1 MNPICV
7 LAGHQAPRDPV
18 YNSGFHFGGCRR
30 CGRALV
36 RAGPDW
42 RPVPKGHRIVW
53 KSGRHSHSLEPDYA
67 DVLPILHREANLPA
81 VRAPF
86 ASWCRELV
94 RLRRQRRAG
103 RDPLVAAAA
112 AAEARADAQYPALLV
127 LAALVGAGF
136 QLLFGLG
143 PRRAS
148 FD

>member
-1 MNPICV
+1 MNPICALV
-7 LAGHQAPRDPV
+7 GHEAGPHPV
-18 YNSGFHFGGCRR
+18 YNSGFHFGRCRR
-30 CGRALV
+30 CSRALV

-67 DVLPILHREANLPA
+67 GVLPVLHRQANLPA

-94 RLRRQRRAG
+94 RARRHRRAE
-103 RDPLVAAAA
+103 RDPTRAAV

-127 LAALVGAGF
+127 LAALVGAGV
-136 QLLFGLG
+136 QLLFGFG
-143 PRRAS
+143 PRRMS

>member
-1 MNPICV
+1 MMLICV
-7 LAGHQAPRDPV
+7 LAGHEAAGQSV
-18 YNSGFHFGGCRR
+18 YNSGFHFGRCRR
-30 CGRALV
+30 CRRPLV

-67 DVLPILHREANLPA
+67 DVLPVLHREANLPA

-86 ASWCRELV
+86 ASWCRELA
-94 RLRRQRRAG
+94 RLRRERRAEP
-103 RDPLVAAAA
+103 DPLAAAA
-112 AAEARADAQYPALLV
+112 AAEARADAQYPTLLV
-127 LAALVGAGF
+127 LAALVGAGC

-143 PRRAS
+143 ARRAG